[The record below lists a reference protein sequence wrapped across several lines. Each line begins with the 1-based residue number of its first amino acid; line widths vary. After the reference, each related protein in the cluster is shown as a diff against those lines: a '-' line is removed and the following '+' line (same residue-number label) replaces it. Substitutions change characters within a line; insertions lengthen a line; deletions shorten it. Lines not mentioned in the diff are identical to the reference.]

1 MNLTLQQIKEVTVG
15 SLCTEAE
22 SDGIHFHKCTQKQV
36 DAWSALNRGLG
47 ERAETTTGVRLDFH
61 TDAKELTFTV
71 GGKGKY
77 ELLINGLLREKFVA
91 EQAGDVFTA
100 PLCDPLGEPLDE
112 VRVTLCLPSHSVGI
126 LRELSLE
133 GGTLLRPHAHARK
146 ILFLGDSITQGWD
159 ATFDSLSYAYRVS
172 LALDVDSVI
181 QGIGGAYFH
190 ETTLDTLPYDP
201 DLVLVAYGTNDFGH
215 YKTLDEFR
223 THVAAFLDRLVE
235 LYGTKRI
242 MILSPIWRGHRD
254 GKAMGSFPDCRATL
268 IEQIKQRGLTHIDGL
283 ELVPPIP
290 SLFADEYLHPNDLGF
305 SLYAQNLIE
314 RLK

>member
-1 MNLTLQQIKEVTVG
+1 MKLTFEQIQQITVG

-36 DAWSALNRGLG
+36 DAWTALSKTLG
-47 ERAETTTGVRLDFH
+47 ERAEATTGVRLDFH
-61 TDAKELTFTV
+61 TDAKALTFSV

-77 ELLINGLLREKFVA
+77 ELWINGLLREKFVA
-91 EQAGDVFTA
+91 AQAGDVFTA
-100 PLCDPLGEPLDE
+100 PICDPLGEPLDE
-112 VRVTLCLPSHSVGI
+112 ARVTLCMPSHSVGV
-126 LRELSLE
+126 LRELTLE
-133 GGTLLRPHAHARK
+133 GGTLLCPHTHKRK

-172 LALDVDSVI
+172 FALDADSVI

-223 THVAAFLDRLVE
+223 THVSAFLDRLTA
-235 LYGTKRI
+235 LFADKRLV
-242 MILSPIWRGHRD
+242 ILSPIWRDHRD
-254 GKAMGSFPDCRATL
+254 GKAMGSFSDCRATL
-268 IEQIKQRGLTHIDGL
+268 IEQIERRGLTHVDGL